1 MTACT
6 GYLAPRYLRE
16 NLHRELASLGGY
28 EQAYDRL
35 FLAAGAPRP
44 VFWVQNLWLEPVRI
58 PVSSIS
64 DAARKLRGIQRNWA
78 PYLYQ
83 LHRRGALIQEQLPAL
98 PLRPRRFP
106 LDLPETPMGGWT
118 LLDERTLLASPRC
131 SSPLP
136 NGEIR
141 FEENH
146 TDPPSRAYLKLWELF
161 TLLRRAPRAGE
172 VCLDFGASPGSWT
185 WVLHSLGARVT
196 SVDRAP
202 LDGRIAALPGVR
214 HIRHNA
220 FSLPPAEFGRVDWLF
235 SDVVA
240 YPGRLW
246 SWLELW
252 LGAGSCSRFVCTV
265 KFQGPPERSMI
276 ERFASVPGSRL
287 LHLCH
292 NRHELTWVLLRD

>member
-1 MTACT
+1 
-6 GYLAPRYLRE
+6 LRE
-16 NLHRELASLGGY
+16 HLLEELRSLGGF
-28 EQAYDRL
+28 EAAYDRL
-35 FLAAGAPRP
+35 FLAAGAPRRA
-44 VFWVQNLWLEPVRI
+44 FWVQNLWLEPVRI
-58 PVSSIS
+58 AVDSIS

-98 PLRPRRFP
+98 PVRPRSFP
-106 LDLPETPMGGWT
+106 LRLPSAPMGAWT
-118 LLDERTLLASPRC
+118 MLDERTLLASARC

-161 TLLRRAPRAGE
+161 TLLGRAPGPGE
-172 VCLDFGASPGSWT
+172 LCLDFGASPGSWT
-185 WVLHSLGARVT
+185 WVLHGLGSGVT

-202 LDGRIAALPGVR
+202 LDARIAALPGVR

-220 FSLPPAEFGRVDWLF
+220 FSLSPAEFGRVDWLF
-235 SDVVA
+235 CDVVA

-246 SWLELW
+246 SWLEGW
-252 LGAGSCSRFVCTV
+252 LAAGTCERFVCTV
-265 KFQGPPERSMI
+265 KFQGLPERALI
-276 ERFASVPGSRL
+276 EAFASVPGSRL

-292 NRHELTWVLLRD
+292 NRHELTWVLLRS